1 MQNKDGKKQSSFN
14 TWAVVT
20 KFFAQSAKNINFEDE
35 IKIESEGD
43 VLHYTGIFSED
54 IFRECSDR
62 QCIGTVADISNNRN
76 YKKAVVEDEISV
88 DFEYINPEIERLLQ
102 QFENG
107 WISEADRYKSL
118 KFIPMNGGLK
128 IENRLVQQARIVFDG
143 ETETHRK
150 VKLSFCRNFYRG
162 DI

>member
-1 MQNKDGKKQSSFN
+1 M
-14 TWAVVT
+14 
-20 KFFAQSAKNINFEDE
+20 
-35 IKIESEGD
+35 
-43 VLHYTGIFSED
+43 
-54 IFRECSDR
+54 
-62 QCIGTVADISNNRN
+62 
-76 YKKAVVEDEISV
+76 
-88 DFEYINPEIERLLQ
+88 Q

-150 VKLSFCRNFYRG
+150 VKLSFLQELLQRRYIENLQIKSYMCNT
-162 DI
+162 